1 VERTASQ
8 RESWS
13 PCAAPLPALAAP
25 PQAQAIP
32 AARMVIF
39 RAGGERFAL
48 PLEAVREVVVP
59 QPPFARV
66 PRAGAAV
73 KGGMNLRGRVVA
85 VVELAPLLGL
95 PPDALGPAQGHVL
108 VLERD
113 RRGLGLLVAAVLGVD
128 AVALPG
134 TGAGEPG
141 GPSRGVAAVRGA
153 PVTVLDPEAL
163 EARAAALFGAAP
175 P

>member
-1 VERTASQ
+1 MERTPSQ

-13 PCAAPLPALAAP
+13 ERGAPSPALAP
-25 PQAQAIP
+25 PPPALS

-95 PPDALGPAQGHVL
+95 APDALGPAQGHVL

-134 TGAGEPG
+134 PGAGEPG
-141 GPSRGVAAVRGA
+141 APSRGVAAVRGA
-153 PVTVLDPEAL
+153 PVTVLDPETL
-163 EARAAALFGAAP
+163 ELRAAALFGAAP
-175 P
+175 T